1 METND
6 RMGKGSI
13 LSHICNS
20 KRTRKL
26 LRSRYYTCPCYCDI
40 NHVHV
45 RRENDK
51 CKQAFQMAIQDSCS
65 LYIVYHDD
73 IHRVDSISYSE
84 FSDSLSRST
93 ISLTK

>member
-1 METND
+1 MTGW
-6 RMGKGSI
+6 GKVIYFLIYVAINEIGNY
-13 LSHICNS
+13 LDQD
-20 KRTRKL
+20 
-26 LRSRYYTCPCYCDI
+26 SRYYTCPCYCDI